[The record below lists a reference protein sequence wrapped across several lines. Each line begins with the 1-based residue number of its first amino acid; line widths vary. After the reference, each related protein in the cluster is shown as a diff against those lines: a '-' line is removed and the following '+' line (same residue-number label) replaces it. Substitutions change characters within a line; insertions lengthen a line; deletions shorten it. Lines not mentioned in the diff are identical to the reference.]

1 MSLLDRVKTRTGS
14 DMPDSEL
21 QAMIDAIMAEIAARF
36 GPAGATTLE
45 LGDPTDPSSSALRT
59 LRLAKPI
66 DTALAVT
73 VTEISPG
80 NSGDAASETVLA
92 AADYRILHGG
102 RTLQRLVSG
111 PNGASFWAPLVR
123 VSYTPIGAG
132 SDGLALRDEAAIK
145 LITLDLSYRGL
156 IKSERAGDY
165 QWQGS
170 ASSDSFSA
178 EREAILAGL
187 EGPGGLVLA

>member
-1 MSLLDRVKTRTGS
+1 MSLLDRARTRSGS
-14 DMPDSEL
+14 DLPDSEL
-21 QAMIDAIMAEIAARF
+21 QAMIDAITAEIAARF
-36 GPAGATTLE
+36 GPAGAATVE
-45 LGDPTDPSSSALRT
+45 LGDPGDPASSAVRT

-66 DTALAVT
+66 DQARTIE

-80 NSGDAASETVLA
+80 NGAAEVLLT
-92 AADYRILHGG
+92 AADYRVLHGG
-102 RTLQRLVSG
+102 RTLQRLTSG

-123 VSYTPIGAG
+123 VGYTPIGAEG
-132 SDGLALRDEAAIK
+132 AADEAVIK
-145 LITLDLSYRGL
+145 LIQLDLSYRGL

-170 ASSDSFSA
+170 VSSDSYAA